1 MTTRREFLFGATVG
15 ASMKNRIKL
24 FTILICSVA
33 VFALA
38 CTKNANI
45 ATNTVEKQIYKA
57 VGVVKKID
65 AANDK
70 ITVDHEDIKGY
81 MPAMEMDFSVI
92 DKSLIESSK
101 IGDKVDFE
109 IERTG
114 EKLVITKLSKIGEV
128 AVLNGAEIYK
138 TNCASCHNEKG
149 EGTKKGISLVTGHA
163 LHHTEAEHIKQ
174 VTDGEAKKMP
184 AFRDKLTAE
193 QIAEAVKFVRDDLQ
207 KKSKREESH
216 KHKH

>member
-1 MTTRREFLFGATVG
+1 
-15 ASMKNRIKL
+15 MKL
-24 FTILICSVA
+24 LVLII
-33 VFALA
+33 ALA
-38 CTKNANI
+38 LFVGCQANQSSSTV

-57 VGVVKKID
+57 VGIIKKTD
-65 AANDK
+65 AETDK
-70 ITVDHEDIKGY
+70 ITIDHEDIKGY
-81 MPAMEMDFSVI
+81 MSAMEMDFSVN

-149 EGTKKGISLVTGHA
+149 EGTKKGISLISGHA
-163 LHHTEAEHIKQ
+163 LHHTETEHIKQ
-174 VTDGEAKKMP
+174 VTDGEGKKMP
-184 AFRDKLTAE
+184 AFKDKLTTE
-193 QIAEAVKFVRDDLQ
+193 QIAEVVKFLRTELQ
-207 KKSKREESH
+207 KNAEREESR